1 MIEKEIIETY
11 SFNPADFNT
20 NGRRKSD
27 GLSFRELI
35 VEYEID
41 FHRLHSTEY
50 AANLYGNSKTMM
62 LLERACDAAP
72 FMMYGMELTQGKGFD
87 AGIDPAVNHMQDQQS
102 QCIYV
107 YGIDSAFM
115 TDYDDNGIP
124 ILTEDSDIYPLTL
137 LIDNTMS
144 DGTIRL
150 AVPTTDGDV
159 EDAIIPIDVP
169 EFELA

>member
-1 MIEKEIIETY
+1 MIEKEISETY
-11 SFNPADFNT
+11 SYNPNDFNER
-20 NGRRKSD
+20 GRRVSD
-27 GLSFRELI
+27 GLSFRKLI
-35 VEYEID
+35 EEFEID

-87 AGIDPAVNHMQDQQS
+87 AGIDPVVNHMQDQQS
-102 QCIYV
+102 KRIYV

-115 TDYDDNGIP
+115 TNCDDDGIP
-124 ILTEDSDIYPLTL
+124 ILTEDSDIFPLTL
-137 LIDNTMS
+137 LIDNTMR
-144 DGTIRL
+144 DGIIRL
-150 AVPTTDGDV
+150 AVPTLDDDI